1 MKGLR
6 RALVAVAAGLVLA
19 DASIVALALPP
30 ILVEMNT
37 TITGVAAIVGIYAL
51 VLALGILPAARLR
64 PERAGVWGLGLF
76 AVASLGCGLAGSLGV
91 LLACRVLQA
100 LGGAAALL
108 AAFGVLDAGGSRAG
122 RRLWVGA
129 ALAGT
134 AAGPALGG
142 ALTEAFDWRAIFFV
156 QVPIAAAAAISCL
169 RAAPEPA
176 AAGDEAEPRLASG
189 RIDEAEPEG
198 GLWSRGPAAP
208 TRTAPLSAQRDSAR
222 VTATDFGAR
231 PAARSLD
238 TASLVPLA
246 SLAFTAAAFTAIL
259 FLLVI
264 ELVAGFAISPLR
276 AALGLT
282 VLPVAA
288 LAAAAIPGPPRPR
301 ALAGAVLLAGGAAA
315 LAFLPAAGIA
325 WTVVPQL
332 LAGAGMGLA
341 LPAYS
346 GELLPERN
354 VAEAARVLVARHVGI
369 VVVLAI
375 LAPVATHKLDVT
387 TERAILQGAAL
398 VLDAQIDPLQK
409 LALAPALFENVDV
422 DRPRAALQDAVDQHR
437 GQFADDAAVYDRLAG
452 RLDDVVVV
460 AVEDAFKTAYLIAAA
475 LALLAAALLFTAWR
489 KPAVWLAT
497 AAAVATVAVY
507 ASERNAQA
515 PAPVALQDP
524 CTERQLPEAGGFAGA
539 IQNEALQ
546 LLDRAACQVG
556 TSREEYALAL
566 FDPERAKQF
575 ERDHG
580 VNPRGAG
587 GLLSLLGG

>member
-1 MKGLR
+1 M
-6 RALVAVAAGLVLA
+6 
-19 DASIVALALPP
+19 
-30 ILVEMNT
+30 
-37 TITGVAAIVGIYAL
+37 
-51 VLALGILPAARLR
+51 
-64 PERAGVWGLGLF
+64 
-76 AVASLGCGLAGSLGV
+76 
-91 LLACRVLQA
+91 
-100 LGGAAALL
+100 
-108 AAFGVLDAGGSRAG
+108 
-122 RRLWVGA
+122 
-129 ALAGT
+129 
-134 AAGPALGG
+134 
-142 ALTEAFDWRAIFFV
+142 
-156 QVPIAAAAAISCL
+156 
-169 RAAPEPA
+169 
-176 AAGDEAEPRLASG
+176 
-189 RIDEAEPEG
+189 
-198 GLWSRGPAAP
+198 
-208 TRTAPLSAQRDSAR
+208 
-222 VTATDFGAR
+222 
-231 PAARSLD
+231 
-238 TASLVPLA
+238 
-246 SLAFTAAAFTAIL
+246 
-259 FLLVI
+259 I

-276 AALGLT
+276 AALGVT

-288 LAAAAIPGPPRPR
+288 LAAAAIPGPPKPR

-409 LALAPALFENVDV
+409 LALAPALFQNVDA
-422 DRPRAALQDAVDQHR
+422 DRPRAALREAVEQR
-437 GQFADDAAVYDRLAG
+437 RAQFADDAAVYDRLAG
-452 RLDDVVVV
+452 RLDDVLVV

-475 LALLAAALLFTAWR
+475 LAVLAAALLATAWR

-497 AAAVATVAVY
+497 AAALGTVAVY
-507 ASERNAQA
+507 AAEHNTLA
-515 PAPVALQDP
+515 PAPVTLEDP
-524 CTERQLPEAGGFAGA
+524 CNERQLPEAGGFAGA

-546 LLDRAACQVG
+546 LLDRAACQAG

-566 FDPERAKQF
+566 FDPKRAKQF